1 MGRNRAFT
9 AAILAFIGTGVVLY
23 YGNKKLHGKRRKARR
38 ASNGARKEIVGM
50 CHNARIRS
58 ALGSGCANFAI
69 IVVAGSPHE
78 PMTRAIA
85 MDLERRGYIVY
96 VTVSSAD
103 EEHIVK
109 SENRVDIKALWLD
122 LTTVSAVRVSLI
134 RAKTNIV
141 H

>member
-1 MGRNRAFT
+1 
-9 AAILAFIGTGVVLY
+9 
-23 YGNKKLHGKRRKARR
+23 
-38 ASNGARKEIVGM
+38 
-50 CHNARIRS
+50 
-58 ALGSGCANFAI
+58 
-69 IVVAGSPHE
+69 
-78 PMTRAIA
+78 

-122 LTTVSAVRVSLI
+122 LTTVSAVPVSLI
-134 RAKTNIV
+134 RENSSNIV